1 MPQNQRQ
8 QAMYVSTGDPETVN
22 DSPAKV
28 FAIGQVG
35 RYLTYKQPGPAGT
48 PGAEDY
54 RDKVYRYVWTD
65 SSMSVAPYRGAVAWW
80 KDRTTFKTTTDATN
94 RGQRAGVFQG
104 PVTPGNYCFVQ
115 TGGPAT
121 VKFVDA
127 PTATPNVA
135 GRYVIPSA
143 TASKADCLGT
153 GTAATFPPLG
163 TIAITN
169 NYNPADVTAI
179 VDLEIPDVT

>member
-8 QAMYVSTGDPETVN
+8 QAMYVTTGDPESVN
-22 DSPAKV
+22 DSPSKI

-35 RYLTYKQPGPAGT
+35 RYLTVKQPGVAGT

-65 SSMSVAPYRGAVAWW
+65 SSMTVAPYRGAVAWW
-80 KDRTTFKTTTDATN
+80 ANKAVMQVTTNATN
-94 RGQRAGVFQG
+94 RAMRAGVFQG
-104 PVTPGNYCFVQ
+104 PITPGNYGFIQ

-127 PTATPNVA
+127 PVALPNTA
-135 GRYVIPSA
+135 GRSVIPSA
-143 TASKADCLGT
+143 TNSKADCLAL
-153 GTAATFPPLG
+153 GTAPTYPALG
-163 TIAITN
+163 VVAITM
-169 NYNPADVTAI
+169 NYSPLESTAI